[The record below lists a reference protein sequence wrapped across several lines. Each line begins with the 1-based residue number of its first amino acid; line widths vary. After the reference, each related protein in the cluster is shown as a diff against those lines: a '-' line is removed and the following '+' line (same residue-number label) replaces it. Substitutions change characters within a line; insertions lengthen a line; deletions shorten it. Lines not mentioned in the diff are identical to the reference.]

1 MDIKI
6 LKEKIPEL
14 KIKKKAEIS
23 VHKKSLISVKK
34 KAGSFHIRGNL
45 QFFRVK
51 KKTERISAEKKT
63 LCKRKAEREL
73 QYDGM
78 DAPKE
83 NVTTDTGSLS
93 SESTENVDV
102 SGTISEEKDKSAA

>member
-14 KIKKKAEIS
+14 KFKKKAEVS

-45 QFFRVK
+45 RFFRVK
-51 KKTERISAEKKT
+51 KKAERISAQRKT
-63 LCKRKAEREL
+63 LYKRKAEREL
-73 QYDGM
+73 QYDEM
-78 DAPKE
+78 DEPKRRLQPAQ
-83 NVTTDTGSLS
+83 VRYLLK
-93 SESTENVDV
+93 VR
-102 SGTISEEKDKSAA
+102 KMWM